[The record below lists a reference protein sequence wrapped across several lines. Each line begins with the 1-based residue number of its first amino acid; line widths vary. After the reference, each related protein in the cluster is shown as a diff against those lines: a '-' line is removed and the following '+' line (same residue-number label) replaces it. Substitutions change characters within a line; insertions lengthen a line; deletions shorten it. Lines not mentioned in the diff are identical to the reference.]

1 MAQQNVGTLAYSYS
15 NGKLDSLTRTN
26 YTGGNSQTYSFE
38 YNAFGD
44 RTESSVGNTTLAS
57 YTYDSTNGNLTSETY
72 GNGAVTS
79 YTYDPLYRRTKKVIT
94 TSGNSRTVNYVYNGN
109 GDLYEQIDS
118 NGETLRYRYDNLNRL
133 AGLRRSGFNNTFN
146 SSYKYD
152 EHDKLRGYKYQIANL
167 FSGSETYE
175 YKPASDSTG
184 AAGVISKITLAP
196 GDTVE
201 YTYDALHRLNN
212 RRLGGSIKESYSY

>member
-1 MAQQNVGTLAYSYS
+1 M
-15 NGKLDSLTRTN
+15 
-26 YTGGNSQTYSFE
+26 
-38 YNAFGD
+38 
-44 RTESSVGNTTLAS
+44 
-57 YTYDSTNGNLTSETY
+57 
-72 GNGAVTS
+72 
-79 YTYDPLYRRTKKVIT
+79 
-94 TSGNSRTVNYVYNGN
+94 NYVYNGN

-212 RRLGGSIKESYSY
+212 RRLGGSIKESYSYASSYDGSTTLSTTMVDAKAIRDLNSNDAALFRWEYDYDRAGNIVREIDNVTNRTTTYTYDQQNQLTNVVTPSVTYA